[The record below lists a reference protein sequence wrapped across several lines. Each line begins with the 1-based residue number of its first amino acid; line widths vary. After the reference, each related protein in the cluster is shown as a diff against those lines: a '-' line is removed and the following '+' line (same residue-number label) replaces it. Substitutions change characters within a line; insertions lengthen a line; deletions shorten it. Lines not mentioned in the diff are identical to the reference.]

1 LASVNGQP
9 LTEMGKAVFS
19 ITLGNL
25 TLDPFT
31 LAKALDLSS
40 RGFLEFG
47 IFLNSFV
54 EITVLAAPVSAVKVT
69 LIPCIL
75 PST

>member
-1 LASVNGQP
+1 
-9 LTEMGKAVFS
+9 MGKAVFS

-25 TLDPFT
+25 TLDSE
-31 LAKALDLSS
+31 LIVAEIEDEALLGLDILMK
-40 RGFLEFG
+40 GKG
-47 IFLNSFV
+47 GPADIKSFD

>member
-25 TLDPFT
+25 TLDSE
-31 LAKALDLSS
+31 L
-40 RGFLEFG
+40 
-47 IFLNSFV
+47 IVFLNK
-54 EITVLAAPVSAVKVT
+54 EIVWF
-69 LIPCIL
+69 
-75 PST
+75 